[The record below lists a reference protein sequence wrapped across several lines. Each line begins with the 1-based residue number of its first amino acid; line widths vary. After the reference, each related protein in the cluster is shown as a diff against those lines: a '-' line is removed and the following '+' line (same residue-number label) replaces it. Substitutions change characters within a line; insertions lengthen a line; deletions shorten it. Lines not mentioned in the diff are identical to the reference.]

1 MEKQNPRSNVNA
13 VEPEQDHT
21 VVIADDVSGGDD
33 SSLLESLPLKP
44 QGRYKFIRS
53 IGFGG
58 MKGVLLVHDRDTD
71 RDVAMAI
78 MPDFRDRPV
87 RDLNRF
93 VREAKITA
101 KLEHPNIVPVYD
113 IGIDALGSPFFT
125 MKYLHGSTLAV
136 ILRRLRSGDAAA
148 AQEYPQHRLIQV
160 FLRVCNAVAFAHS
173 HDICHFDLKPG
184 NIHCGAF
191 GDVQIIDWGLAGQ
204 EIEIGKNGQ
213 RIGTPGYMAPEL
225 LVHGGKAGK
234 ASDIYSLGGI
244 LYAILTLDSPFAGLP
259 QQEVLRR
266 TAAGR
271 IEPPSL
277 LGQAVSPGLEAICL
291 KAMAHD
297 PAERYSSVVEM
308 RREIQETLSGYAAKA
323 EQASILRNTLL
334 FLRRNI
340 YVVIIVILLMLIGG
354 LTLLVLHLYH
364 QI

>member
-1 MEKQNPRSNVNA
+1 MEKPNPKSDVNVPEA
-13 VEPEQDHT
+13 EQDQT
-21 VVIADDVSGGDD
+21 VVIADDTPSGND
-33 SSLLESLPLKP
+33 SSLLDTLPLKP
-44 QGRYKFIRS
+44 QERYKFIRS

-58 MKGVLLVHDRDTD
+58 MKGVLLVHDRDTG

-136 ILRRLRSGDAAA
+136 ILRRLRSGDAEA
-148 AQEYPQHRLIQV
+148 AQEYTPQRLIQV

-173 HDICHFDLKPG
+173 RDICHFDLKPG

-191 GDVQIIDWGLAGQ
+191 GDVQIIDWGLAGP
-204 EIEIGKNGQ
+204 EMEVSSSGQ

-225 LVHGGKAGK
+225 LFPGGKAGK
-234 ASDIYSLGGI
+234 ASDIYSLGCI

-266 TAAGR
+266 TAGGR

-277 LGQAVSPGLEAICL
+277 LGQSVSPGLEAICL
-291 KAMAHD
+291 KAMSRD
-297 PAERYSSVVEM
+297 PADRYRSAVEM
-308 RREIQETLSGYAAKA
+308 RREIQESLSGYAAKA
-323 EQASILRNTLL
+323 EKASLWRNILL
-334 FLRRNI
+334 FVRRNI
-340 YVVIIVILLMLIGG
+340 YAVIIVILLVLIGG